1 MATLEIV
8 AAVAID
14 DPETVAKAAHA
25 TIAEMARPPG
35 ICPSQTVAA
44 RKPFSEIPAENAMC
58 PMNKNRGITINANS
72 AVTEY
77 GSVPSK

>member
-8 AAVAID
+8 AAVAME
-14 DPETVAKAAHA
+14 DPDTVAKAAHA
-25 TIAEMARPPG
+25 TIAEIARPPG

-58 PMNKNRGITINANS
+58 PMNRKSGITMKANS
-72 AVTEY
+72 ADTE
-77 GSVPSK
+77 

>member
-8 AAVAID
+8 AAVAME
-14 DPETVAKAAHA
+14 DPDTVAKAAHA
-25 TIAEMARPPG
+25 TIAEIARPPG

-58 PMNKNRGITINANS
+58 PINRNSGITIKANS
-72 AVTEY
+72 ADTE
-77 GSVPSK
+77 